1 MRAILSLAS
10 NCRAAELLLA
20 CLLLGLPTGS
30 AGAETGR
37 WSGYVATE
45 LRLFPQ
51 KPLASNQHD
60 ENLSLAV
67 EPEYY
72 QEWDGGRQSLTF
84 VPFLR
89 LDQLDDERTHGDIR
103 ELTWLRVGQSWELRV
118 GVRKVFWGVTEFL
131 HLVDVI
137 NQTDFVE
144 NIDTEE
150 KLGQPMLNV
159 AIIRDWGTL
168 DFFLL
173 PLFRERTFPGT
184 DGRLRF
190 LIPVDT
196 DRARYESGVG
206 RRHLDWAVRWFQSLG
221 DWDIGV
227 AHFSGTSRE
236 PRLIPDLRNPLEPV
250 LVPVYDLMDQTSL
263 DVQATKGNWLWKLE
277 LLTRRVLGERF
288 TALTGGFE
296 YTFVGIFGTAVDL
309 GVLGEYLY
317 DNRGDEAPPIPFEDD
332 LAFGCRVV
340 FNDVQSTELLFG
352 VLLDR
357 HSQAQFWNLEASRR
371 LGSSWKLSVE
381 GRAFER
387 VAPKDLFF
395 GFRRDDYIQ
404 AELAWYF

>member
-1 MRAILSLAS
+1 MRATLTTAL
-10 NCRAAELLLA
+10 NRPTAALLLA
-20 CLLLGLPTGS
+20 CLLLWLPGGE
-30 AGAETGR
+30 AGVQSGR
-37 WSGYVATE
+37 WSGYAATE

-51 KPLASNQHD
+51 NPLAPGQHE
-60 ENLSLAV
+60 ENLSLV
-67 EPEYY
+67 FEPEYY
-72 QEWDGGRQSLTF
+72 REWDNGRQSLTF

-89 LDQLDDERTHGDIR
+89 LDQHDDERTHADIR
-103 ELTWLRVGQSWELRV
+103 ELTWLRVGEGWELRA
-118 GVRKVFWGVTEFL
+118 GIRKVFWGVTEFL

-159 AIIRDWGTL
+159 AITRDWGTL

-173 PLFRERTFPGT
+173 PFFRERTFPGS

-190 LIPVDT
+190 LLPVDT

-206 RRHLDWAVRWFQSLG
+206 RRHVDWAIRWFQTLG

-236 PRLIPDLRNPLEPV
+236 PRLFPDLSNPLDPV
-250 LVPVYDLMDQTSL
+250 LLPVYDLMDQTSL
-263 DVQATKGNWLWKLE
+263 DVQATKGDWLWKLE
-277 LLTRRVLGERF
+277 VLTRRVLGERS

-309 GVLGEYLY
+309 GILSEYLY
-317 DNRGDEAPPIPFEDD
+317 DNRGDEAAPTPFEDD
-332 LAFGCRVV
+332 LAFGCRLV
-340 FNDVQSTELLFG
+340 FNDVQSTELLVG

-357 HSQAQFWNLEASRR
+357 RSHAQFWNLEASRR
-371 LGSSWKLSVE
+371 LGSSWKLAVE

-387 VAPKDLFF
+387 VSPEDLFF

-404 AELAWYF
+404 VELAWYF